1 VNVTESIVIAAGPD
15 AVWEVGGDVG
25 TVADWVPAIVKSHMV
40 GDVRHAT
47 FAGGGGDATE
57 RIVERDDAARYYDY
71 EYLTG
76 PLPLEFYRSRF
87 AVNEHPDGAEVVWS
101 AEFRAGSAEEEAGL
115 AEAIAGIYGAAL
127 VELRDRLT
135 TGAG

>member
-1 VNVTESIVIAAGPD
+1 MNVTETAVIAAAPD
-15 AVWEVGGDVG
+15 AVWAVGGDVG
-25 TVADWVPAIVKSHMV
+25 NVADWIPAIEKSHLV

-47 FAGGGGDATE
+47 FAGGGDAQE
-57 RIVERDDAARYYDY
+57 RIVERDDTARYYVY

-87 AVNEHPDGAEVVWS
+87 AVNEHPDGSEVVWS

-127 VELRDRLT
+127 VELRNRLT
-135 TGAG
+135 TS